1 MCEDFKTDLT
11 TYPTPTAPTVH
22 NVLMHQKTHI
32 TTSGHTYVLWNGQP
46 PGQSEFCTEGV
57 GIWPQDSTTH
67 KSNHQNCSL
76 TKQNGESIVLFES
89 AREEFQMLVPLD
101 FWWDMKKDYWMC
113 NVKVCKQKQFKSRT
127 IEKSSHITTALWNCS
142 LDDGTTKIIEGSSS
156 HQSCTEQSHG
166 WEDTIDTCP
175 VTTKFHALKHTSFL
189 CWMVMSPMHHH
200 AQSYPHTVLDT
211 RDLPIHMWFHYS

>member
-1 MCEDFKTDLT
+1 
-11 TYPTPTAPTVH
+11 
-22 NVLMHQKTHI
+22 
-32 TTSGHTYVLWNGQP
+32 
-46 PGQSEFCTEGV
+46 
-57 GIWPQDSTTH
+57 
-67 KSNHQNCSL
+67 
-76 TKQNGESIVLFES
+76 
-89 AREEFQMLVPLD
+89 MLVPLD